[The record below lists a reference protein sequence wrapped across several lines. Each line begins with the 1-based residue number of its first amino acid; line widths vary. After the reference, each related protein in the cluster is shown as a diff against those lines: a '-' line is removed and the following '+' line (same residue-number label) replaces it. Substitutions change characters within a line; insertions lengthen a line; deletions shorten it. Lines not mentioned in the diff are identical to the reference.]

1 MSDDIRPFCVAPW
14 VSVQYGAL
22 LRGGG
27 VTPCC
32 EWGGDTFKGSI
43 ESYLNSELLEHAK
56 HAMITHNYSFL
67 NESCGACIALENL
80 NITSTRQQLHN
91 KNWCLDKGL
100 RIVDY
105 RPSNLCN
112 LKCRMCF
119 ADSSSLIAK
128 EEHKEILQYDTSDI
142 YSTDFTN
149 LTQLKVLGGEPT
161 ISDDVINLLSFLV
174 KNNFAKNIDLMF
186 TTNATNTK
194 KTWIDLISKF
204 KRCCVVISLD
214 GIGKVYDYIRTNANW
229 NSVLRNVEIYEQQ
242 DLDVFFQI
250 TASMYNM
257 PVVEDWIEWF
267 FNKTNV
273 DIYPVEGRPELTLAA
288 LPDDI
293 RQEKI
298 DYLKKFSN
306 KIAHDAISI
315 LSSTQF
321 EQPVYDK
328 FKNYT
333 CAKDKIRNTSIL
345 DISPVFKKIYSL

>member
-1 MSDDIRPFCVAPW
+1 MSEDIRPFCVAPW
-14 VSVQYGAL
+14 VSIQYGAL
-22 LRGGG
+22 LHGGG

-32 EWGGDTFKGSI
+32 EWKGDPFKGSI
-43 ESYLNSELLEHAK
+43 ESYFNSELLEHIK
-56 HAMITHNYSFL
+56 RAMITHNYSFI
-67 NESCGACIALENL
+67 NESCGACIALEHL

-91 KNWCLDKGL
+91 KQLNISEGL
-100 RIVDY
+100 RIIDY

-128 EEHKEILQYDTSDI
+128 EENKKIVQYDTSDI

-149 LTQLKVLGGEPT
+149 LIQLKVLGGEPT
-161 ISDDVINLLSFLV
+161 ISDDVINLLNFLV

-186 TTNATNTK
+186 TTNATNATIK
-194 KTWIDLISKF
+194 WLDLISKF
-204 KRCCVVISLD
+204 KSCCVVISLD
-214 GIGKVYDYIRTNANW
+214 GINKVYDYIRTNANW
-229 NSVLRNVEIYEQQ
+229 NSVLKNVELYEQY

-288 LPDDI
+288 LQDDI

-298 DYLKKFSN
+298 DYLKKFNN
-306 KIAHDAISI
+306 KITNDAITILAADQFDKSI
-315 LSSTQF
+315 H
-321 EQPVYDK
+321 DK

-333 CAKDKIRNTSIL
+333 YTKDKIRNTNIL
-345 DISPVFKKIYSL
+345 HVSPVYERVMNI